1 MPVTKKAI
9 VFPVVSW
16 MSLLFAWLQGH
27 SELRDAGVLAIVAL
41 FGPALAAIVCS
52 TAFEKKVQLLKALG
66 LGFRPNWWWLR
77 TLLIPFGLTALML
90 LITTMFSPY
99 KLVGMQE
106 VAQRSSS
113 TGRDLSSVV

>member
-77 TLLIPFGLTALML
+77 TLLIPFGLTAVVSNFFRTFILSRWLFDLDLQVFKL
-90 LITTMFSPY
+90 LLLALP
-99 KLVGMQE
+99 
-106 VAQRSSS
+106 
-113 TGRDLSSVV
+113 D